1 MSIKKEVFTLKK
13 YDGNAYILDGNVLLT
28 TAIWADESET
38 PTYDN
43 SNWGEVDERA
53 FDTEEEYQEI
63 YDLANDPKERIQL
76 GHEILLSFFSV
87 DETHWAID
95 DFLFSTTLSEFESVN
110 NYDDLDKDIEKI
122 KKAKQGD
129 TVLVDFQYIV
139 KIAQ

>member
-1 MSIKKEVFTLKK
+1 MRKITKES
-13 YDGNAYILDGNVLLT
+13 D
-28 TAIWADESET
+28 
-38 PTYDN
+38 
-43 SNWGEVDERA
+43 
-53 FDTEEEYQEI
+53 
-63 YDLANDPKERIQL
+63 
-76 GHEILLSFFSV
+76 EILLSFFSV

-95 DFLFSTTLSEFESVN
+95 EFLFNTTLSEFESVN

>member
-53 FDTEEEYQEI
+53 FDTEEEYNEL
-63 YDLANDPKERIQL
+63 YDLANDPKERIPL
-76 GHEILLSFFSV
+76 GHEILLSFFNV
-87 DETHWAID
+87 DDD
-95 DFLFSTTLSEFESVN
+95 DFLFSTTLSEFEYHN

-122 KKAKQGD
+122 KKAKEGY
-129 TVLVDFQYIV
+129 TVLVDFQYTV
-139 KIAQ
+139 VVGG

>member
-43 SNWGEVDERA
+43 RNWGEVDERA
-53 FDTEEEYQEI
+53 FDTEEEYNEL
-63 YDLANDPKERIQL
+63 YDLANDPKERIRL
-76 GHEILLSFFSV
+76 GHEILLSFFNV
-87 DETHWAID
+87 DDD
-95 DFLFSTTLSEFESVN
+95 DFLFTTTLSEFEYHN

-122 KKAKQGD
+122 KKAKEGD
-129 TVLVDFQYIV
+129 KVLVDFQYTV
-139 KIAQ
+139 VVGG